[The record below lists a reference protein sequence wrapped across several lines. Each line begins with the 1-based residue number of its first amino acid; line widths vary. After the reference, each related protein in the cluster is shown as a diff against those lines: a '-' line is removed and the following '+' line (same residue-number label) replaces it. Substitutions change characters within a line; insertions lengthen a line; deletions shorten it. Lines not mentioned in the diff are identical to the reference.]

1 MLFFKR
7 SLYKLRNFL
16 QPGRAERDLARE
28 IDSHLNLLEDDF
40 RRRGMTAEDARLAA
54 RRVYGGIE
62 QAKELHREVRSWLWL
77 EQVRQDIRISV
88 RKLWSNGFLAHRPLD
103 TRAGHGREYSHF

>member
-7 SLYKLRNFL
+7 FLYKLRNFL

-40 RRRGMTAEDARLAA
+40 RRRA
-54 RRVYGGIE
+54 
-62 QAKELHREVRSWLWL
+62 
-77 EQVRQDIRISV
+77 
-88 RKLWSNGFLAHRPLD
+88 
-103 TRAGHGREYSHF
+103 